1 MMAAA
6 EPVQL
11 ATLIVTGGAVAFAV
25 ATAVWAWRLTE
36 GVRSAR
42 SHWRKRVAW
51 LEDRLAR
58 ADGVFGAHP
67 GLVLVWETP
76 PEPHGEGWSNPRVY
90 GSATALAAMVQFA
103 DLGPGVMQDANPA
116 AALLDGIAD
125 YEARSA
131 GGEETNLRQRMATL
145 MSEGKPFSL
154 TLSGPSGR
162 FIEADGRAAGSQLV
176 LWLSDSTI
184 RGLEESGARGRL
196 EEARSLV
203 AEDPLAFL
211 DMLGRAPFPA
221 WRMTASGRIHWVN
234 NAYVEAVE
242 GKSAVDVIERQLLL
256 EAGVPLQAGEALK
269 EAKPVS
275 AIRGAV
281 VKGERRAM
289 EVALFPVSG
298 GAAGVAFDITRGEE
312 ARVALKRFREA
323 HDETLNHMAE
333 AVAIFDRAKRLIF
346 YNNAFARLFSL
357 EEAVLNERPAHGAL
371 MDRLREDKLLPIAAT
386 ADYATWKAAE
396 LSHYERP
403 PGTETP
409 DELWPLP
416 DGRTLRVARQR
427 HPLGGVLLI
436 FEDMTDQLAL
446 QAQYNTLIKV
456 QRATLDRLHEA
467 VAVFGPD
474 GQLQLHNA
482 AFEKLWKLEGAELDG
497 AGFAA
502 IAEACHALHPD
513 PEAWGTLKA
522 RITDPSPEARTAK
535 TGEIRR
541 SDGSVLTWLTRPLPD
556 GATLIA
562 WDDITDTRRVEDAL
576 RERAEALED
585 SEKIKT
591 TFVSHVSYQ
600 LRTPLTTIG
609 GYADLLAGGFA
620 GELTDR
626 QKEPVAAIQTASGQ
640 LAKLIDDILDI
651 AAIDAGQL
659 ELDLGDVHFDSLIG
673 EAAGLVEMRAEHA
686 GIKLATKSGTLSGPV
701 RADGARLKQVL
712 YNLLTNA
719 LDHVDQGGKVEV
731 GADVK
736 GEEARLWV
744 SDNGAG
750 IDKDKQ
756 ASVFERFERGTTT
769 RAGAGLGLAL
779 VKEIVRLHGG
789 WVELD
794 STPGRGTRVTCHLPV
809 SAATEHAAPELALPS
824 SARAGKKPAR
834 QT

>member
-1 MMAAA
+1 MMAT
-6 EPVQL
+6 EPAQL
-11 ATLIVTGGAVAFAV
+11 ATLIVTGGAVGFAV
-25 ATAVWAWRLTE
+25 ATALWAWRLTE
-36 GVRSAR
+36 GVRTAR
-42 SHWRKRVAW
+42 SHWQKRISW

-58 ADGVFGAHP
+58 ADSVFGAHP

-76 PEPHGEGWSNPRVY
+76 PDLDAEGWSSPRVY
-90 GSATALAAMVQFA
+90 GSPTALASLVQFA
-103 DLGPGVMQDANPA
+103 DLGSGVMNEPDPA
-116 AALLDGIAD
+116 TALLDGIAD

-131 GGEETNLRQRMATL
+131 GGQETTLRQRMGTL
-145 MSEGKPFSL
+145 MREGKPFSL
-154 TLSGPSGR
+154 TVSGPSGR

-176 LWLSDSTI
+176 LWIADATI

-196 EEARSLV
+196 EEARSVV

-211 DMLGRAPFPA
+211 DMLGKAPFPA
-221 WRMTASGRIHWVN
+221 WRISASGRLHWVN
-234 NAYVEAVE
+234 TAYVEAVE
-242 GKSAVDVIERQLLL
+242 GKSAGDVIDRQLLL
-256 EAGVPLQAGEALK
+256 EPGLPAQAGEALK
-269 EAKPVS
+269 ASAPV
-275 AIRGAV
+275 AHVRGAV
-281 VKGERRAM
+281 IKGERRALD
-289 EVALFPVSG
+289 VVVFPISG
-298 GAAGVAFDITRGEE
+298 GVAGAAFDITRGEE
-312 ARVALKRFREA
+312 ARAALKRFREA

-333 AVAIFDRAKRLIF
+333 AVAIFDRAKQLIF
-346 YNNAFARLFSL
+346 YNRAFARLFSL
-357 EEAVLNERPAHGAL
+357 EEATLNDRPSHGAL
-371 MDRLREDKLLPIAAT
+371 LDRLREDQCLPIDAS
-386 ADYATWKAAE
+386 ADYKSWKAAE
-396 LSHYERP
+396 LTHYERP

-446 QAQYNTLIKV
+446 QARYNTLIKV

-467 VAVFGPD
+467 VAVFGPE
-474 GQLQLHNA
+474 GEMQLHNL
-482 AFEKLWKLEGAELDG
+482 AFETLWKLDAGALEGAD
-497 AGFAA
+497 FNA
-502 IAEACHALHPD
+502 ISEACHALYPD
-513 PEAWGTLKA
+513 KEAWAGLKA
-522 RITDPSPEARTAK
+522 RITDTSPDSRTAK
-535 TGEIRR
+535 TGEFRR
-541 SDGSVLTWLTRPLPD
+541 ADGKVLTWLTRPLPD

-562 WDDITDTRRVEDAL
+562 WDDITDTRVVEEALRDRADAL
-576 RERAEALED
+576 EA

-591 TFVSHVSYQ
+591 GFVGHVSYQ

-620 GELTDR
+620 GPLTDR
-626 QKEPVAAIQTASGQ
+626 QKDPVTAIQTASAQ

-659 ELDLGDVHFDSLIG
+659 ELDLGDTRLDALAS
-673 EAAGLVEMRAEHA
+673 EAAELVASRAEHA
-686 GIKLATKSGTLSGPV
+686 GVKLHVKAETAATPL
-701 RADGARLKQVL
+701 RADGGRLKQVL

-719 LDHVDQGGKVEV
+719 LDHVDQGGRIEI

-736 GEEARLWV
+736 DSDARLWV
-744 SDNGAG
+744 ADNGAG

-756 ASVFERFERGTTT
+756 SSVFERFERGQSS

-809 SAATEHAAPELALPS
+809 HAPLDHAAPELDLA
-824 SARAGKKPAR
+824 SARKSRAGKA
-834 QT
+834 

>member
-1 MMAAA
+1 MMAA

-11 ATLIVTGGAVAFAV
+11 ATLIVTGGSVAFAV

-42 SHWRKRVAW
+42 SHWRRRISW
-51 LEDRLAR
+51 LEDRMAR
-58 ADGVFGAHP
+58 ADSVFGAHP

-76 PEPHGEGWSNPRVY
+76 PEPHDEGWSSPRVY
-90 GSATALAAMVQFA
+90 GSPTALAAMVQFA
-103 DLGPGVMQDANPA
+103 DLGPGVMQDSNLA

-131 GGEETNLRQRMATL
+131 GGEETSLRQRMAKL
-145 MSEGKPFSL
+145 MAEGKPFSL

-196 EEARSLV
+196 EEARSVV

-211 DMLGRAPFPA
+211 DMMGRAPFPA

-234 NAYVEAVE
+234 NAYVTAVE
-242 GKSAVDVIERQLLL
+242 AKSAADVIERQLLL
-256 EAGVPLQAGEALK
+256 EAGIPLQAGETLK

-281 VKGERRAM
+281 VAGERRAL
-289 EVALFPVSG
+289 EIALFPVSG
-298 GAAGVAFDITRGEE
+298 GVAGMAFDITRGEE
-312 ARVALKRFREA
+312 ARSALKRFREA

-346 YNNAFARLFSL
+346 YNHAFARLFSL
-357 EEAVLNERPAHGAL
+357 EEAVLNERPSHGGL
-371 MDRLREDKLLPIAAT
+371 LDRLREDRILPIAAT
-386 ADYATWKAAE
+386 ADYASWKAAE
-396 LSHYERP
+396 LSHYERL

-436 FEDMTDQLAL
+436 FQDMTDQLAL

-474 GQLQLHNA
+474 GQLKLHNA
-482 AFEKLWKLEGAELDG
+482 AFEKLWKLEGEALE
-497 AGFAA
+497 AAPFAA
-502 IAEACHALHPD
+502 IAEACHTLHPD
-513 PEAWGTLKA
+513 PEAWATLKA
-522 RITDPSPEARTAK
+522 RITDPSPESRTAK

-562 WDDITDTRRVEDAL
+562 WDDITDTRRVEEAL

-620 GELTDR
+620 GALTDR

-659 ELDLGDVHFDSLIG
+659 ELDLGDVHLDALAS
-673 EAAGLVEMRAEHA
+673 EAASLVEVRAEHA
-686 GIKLATKSGTLSGPV
+686 GVKLQIKAESASAPV
-701 RADGARLKQVL
+701 RADGTRLKQVL

-719 LDHVDQGGKVEV
+719 LDHVDQGGRVEI
-731 GADVK
+731 GASVK
-736 GEEARLWV
+736 GKEAQLWV
-744 SDNGAG
+744 SDNGTG
-750 IDKDKQ
+750 IDKDRQ
-756 ASVFERFERGTTT
+756 ASVFERFERGKNA

-794 STPGRGTRVTCHLPV
+794 STPGRGTKVICHLPV
-809 SAATEHAAPELALPS
+809 TAATDHAAPELDLPS
-824 SARAGKKPAR
+824 SRAGRKPAAKG
-834 QT
+834 

>member
-1 MMAAA
+1 MMPA

-11 ATLIVTGGAVAFAV
+11 ATLAVTGGAVAFAV
-25 ATAVWAWRLTE
+25 ATAVWAWRLTD

-42 SHWRKRVAW
+42 ASWRRRVVW

-58 ADGVFGAHP
+58 ADSVFGAHP

-76 PEPHGEGWSNPRVY
+76 PDPDGEGWSSPRVY
-90 GSATALAAMVQFA
+90 GSPTALAAMVQFA

-116 AALLDGIAD
+116 GALLDGIAD

-131 GGEETNLRQRMATL
+131 GGEETSLRQRMAAL

-234 NAYVEAVE
+234 TAYVDAVE
-242 GKSAVDVIERQLLL
+242 GKSAADVIDRQLLL
-256 EAGVPLQAGEALK
+256 EAGIPLQAGEALK
-269 EAKPVS
+269 EARPVS
-275 AIRGAV
+275 AVRGAV
-281 VKGERRAM
+281 VAGERRALD
-289 EVALFPVSG
+289 VSLFPVSG
-298 GAAGVAFDITRGEE
+298 GAAGIAFDITRGEE

-333 AVAIFDRAKRLIF
+333 AVAIFDRSKRLIF
-346 YNNAFARLFSL
+346 YNHAFARLFSL
-357 EEAVLNERPAHGAL
+357 EEAVLNERPGHGSL
-371 MDRLREDKLLPIAAT
+371 LDRLREDKLLPIAAT
-386 ADYATWKAAE
+386 ADYASWKAAE
-396 LSHYERP
+396 LGHYERP
-403 PGTETP
+403 PGTEMP

-482 AFEKLWKLEGAELDG
+482 AFERLWKLKGEELEGV
-497 AGFAA
+497 GFAA
-502 IAEACHALHPD
+502 IAEACHTLHPD
-513 PEAWGTLKA
+513 PEAWASLKA
-522 RITDPSPEARTAK
+522 RITDPSPESRTAK

-562 WDDITDTRRVEDAL
+562 WDDITDSRRVEDAL

-620 GELTDR
+620 GELSDR

-659 ELDLGDVHFDSLIG
+659 ELDLGDVHLDVLANEAG
-673 EAAGLVEMRAEHA
+673 ELVSMRAEHA
-686 GIKLATKSGTLSGPV
+686 GVKLAVETDGKCGPV
-701 RADGARLKQVL
+701 RADGPRLKQVL

-719 LDHVDQGGKVEV
+719 LDHVDQGGRVEI
-731 GADVK
+731 GAAVK
-736 GEEARLWV
+736 GKEARFWV

-756 ASVFERFERGTTT
+756 ASVFERFERGTSV

-794 STPGRGTRVTCHLPV
+794 STPGRGTKVTCHLPA
-809 SAATEHAAPELALPS
+809 SAAVEHAAPELDLPS
-824 SARAGKKPAR
+824 HKKPGNKPTAKG
-834 QT
+834 